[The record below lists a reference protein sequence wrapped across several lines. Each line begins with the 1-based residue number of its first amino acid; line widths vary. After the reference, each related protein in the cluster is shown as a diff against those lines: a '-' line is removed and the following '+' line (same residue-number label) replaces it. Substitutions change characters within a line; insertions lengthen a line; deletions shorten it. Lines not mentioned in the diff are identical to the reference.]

1 MTQFIEPKYFTKA
14 FTAFNEELSLPTD
27 CVPFTDAKFG
37 LLNLQAIA
45 CGPSD
50 ITHELVLVIDN
61 SGSMNDKCFGD
72 NNKTQMEQ
80 AIYTLTKII
89 GYLEENP
96 NIKANVTIFK
106 FDDKF
111 KTVLERT
118 TITEENFERVEK
130 LIKKIRPDGETNIEQ
145 ALKETTKYISGLKT
159 LYPSHQISHI
169 FLTDGAVTKGQER
182 PLILKDYVDYTI
194 YNYFIGYGSKHDYA
208 LLRTLSNFEKS
219 SYHYIDAL
227 EKTGFVFGEILHN
240 ITHKVLYD
248 CEIVI
253 ENGVIYNFK
262 TNLYTNKLYIGD
274 IIGESNKVYHLFS
287 DHPTNCYVHL
297 KAKSPAFREPLEIHI
312 FQEIDNDTN
321 FVNYAFRHRTL
332 TLLGEVKKCQE
343 TFTNSSR
350 YKHDVNYYS
359 YENISANKL
368 KMQNL
373 FDEMRKYMEENDK
386 QNKFIK
392 MLCDDIHISMKTF
405 GTKYGNMCISSRQ
418 TSQGTQQ
425 IYTVNTT
432 PLDYVNVNVNVN
444 VNSRSFSYNPYDLDE
459 DVHQRGSS
467 INFNNDSDSDEYNQK
482 GAASSFNNNLDG
494 DSDEEIQKAAPRPRQ
509 RSCGPS
515 LSINPDPFDDYEVS
529 KDCMEDSPYLT
540 NTATNVMRSISYN
553 SEEEDD
559 NNDNINK
566 EDDSDSDS
574 MPSLVPINNDDS
586 DSDDN
591 DDQ

>member
-37 LLNLQAIA
+37 LLNLQAIS
-45 CGPSD
+45 CGPLD

-61 SGSMNDKCFGD
+61 SGSMIDKCFGD
-72 NNKTQMEQ
+72 NDKTQMEQ

-106 FDDKF
+106 FDHNF
-111 KTVLERT
+111 STVLERT

-130 LIKKIRPDGETNIEQ
+130 LIKKIRPDGETNIEK

-159 LYPSHQISHI
+159 LYPSHQISQI

-208 LLRTLSNFEKS
+208 LLRTLSIFEKS

-227 EKTGFVFGEILHN
+227 EKTGFVFGEILNN

-274 IIGESNKVYHLFS
+274 IIGESNKVYHLFT
-287 DHPTNCYVHL
+287 DHPTSCYVHL
-297 KAKSPAFREPLEIHI
+297 KAKSPVFKEPLEIHI

-321 FVNYAFRHRTL
+321 FVNYTFRHRTL
-332 TLLGEVKKCQE
+332 TLLGEVKKSQE
-343 TFTNSSR
+343 TFSNSSR
-350 YKHDVNYYS
+350 MFTVNN
-359 YENISANKL
+359 EVL
-368 KMQNL
+368 KMYKSKMQAL
-373 FDEMRKYMEENDK
+373 FNEMRKYMEENDK

-459 DVHQRGSS
+459 DVQTGSAS
-467 INFNNDSDSDEYNQK
+467 SFNNDSDFDE
-482 GAASSFNNNLDG
+482 
-494 DSDEEIQKAAPRPRQ
+494 DSDEDNIQKAAASCFNNDSDEDIQKAAPSSKPKQ
-509 RSCGPS
+509 RSCAPS
-515 LSINPDPFDDYEVS
+515 LSINPDPLDDYEVS

-559 NNDNINK
+559 NNDNNNK
-566 EDDSDSDS
+566 ENDSDSNS
-574 MPSLVPINNDDS
+574 MPSLVPINNSDS
-586 DSDDN
+586 DSDDD
-591 DDQ
+591 DDQN